1 MLTRRA
7 LSSAADLKIVQLH
20 PRDRGDRASE
30 FEPEDGSSGATESKA
45 GDARRVEI
53 EAAQIPS
60 ATPDNAAT
68 PRRLV
73 RKSII
78 TIKRRKSRHAPTP
91 AEVLARS
98 LDGPRIKLGRA
109 PKLRALLEGPAERPA
124 QPDAQPAAP
133 QKHSFGGD
141 QFWQIWLNHQNY
153 LRSHA
158 LRFSSGNFA
167 DAEDAL
173 SEAMLKAAQTFESST
188 IQNHRAWLLRLVH
201 NACMDRHRSN
211 RRRSRLAKDITDAD
225 AQSAPAVAIRPDR
238 SPEELL
244 CALQQIGDLQ
254 RAMTELPSFLAE
266 PFLRYLDEQSDAEI
280 ADSLNVTKEVI
291 RKRRQIVRAMLR
303 RCISP

>member
-1 MLTRRA
+1 
-7 LSSAADLKIVQLH
+7 LKIVQLH
-20 PRDRGDRASE
+20 PRESVASRADRASE
-30 FEPEDGSSGATESKA
+30 FEPEGGTSDTPESKA
-45 GDARRVEI
+45 RPNHVEN
-53 EAAQIPS
+53 ETAQNPSQSAAPDS
-60 ATPDNAAT
+60 A

-73 RKSII
+73 RKTVI
-78 TIKRRKSRHAPTP
+78 TIKRRKLRHPQTP

-98 LDGPRIKLGRA
+98 LDGAHAKLGRNA
-109 PKLRALLEGPAERPA
+109 PKVPAVLERPA
-124 QPDAQPAAP
+124 DRPQPVAP
-133 QKHSFGGD
+133 QKQGNGFGSD
-141 QFWQIWLNHQNY
+141 PFWQIWLGHQSY

-158 LRFSSGNFA
+158 LRFSGGNFA

-188 IQNHRAWLLRLVH
+188 IHNHRAWLLRLVH
-201 NACMDRHRSN
+201 NACMDRHRGN
-211 RRRSRLAKDITDAD
+211 RRRSRLAKDITDTD

-244 CALQQIGDLQ
+244 GVLQQLGDLQ

-266 PFLRYLDEQSDAEI
+266 PFLRYLDDQSDAEI

-303 RCISP
+303 RCISA